1 MENKT
6 NHESVADS
14 PNEGEK
20 HVTPD
25 ETSENKEEACEKEIG
40 MSERNDP
47 NTHDTSA
54 GEEEHVAR
62 ESMYIPAC
70 EEQLCDT
77 PCTPVE
83 RISSASNSD
92 RCPIPPTRARR
103 KSRTNSDTAKSGE
116 EEKSN
121 GNRGETEGQ
130 AEEEKVLGGKEE
142 SESENKEEKEES
154 GEEEDCDDQVKVDKE
169 EDGREEESVTQE
181 EKEKEEDEQKKNRE
195 EADLIKDVS
204 EENGKVSSE
213 KEENHLQKMLT
224 DTHEENKPT
233 PTRRSRKKDTTTNN
247 SLTKPKKE
255 EKKLNL
261 EEGKIELKE
270 NEKVK
275 KMEEEEGEKRSL
287 VGMKK
292 ELGLVNCVGII
303 VGNIIGTGIFISP
316 GAVLQYTGSIGMS
329 LIIWVVSGLATIVG
343 ALIYSE
349 LGGSTLPLRLGHMW
363 LLLVAWKHYIVLGFA
378 QPLW

>member
-6 NHESVADS
+6 NHDSVSDS

-25 ETSENKEEACEKEIG
+25 ETSENKEEACEKETE
-40 MSERNDP
+40 MSERNEETDR
-47 NTHDTSA
+47 NTRDASV

-62 ESMYIPAC
+62 ESKVIPAC

-77 PCTPVE
+77 SCTPVE
-83 RISSASNSD
+83 RISSPDNSD
-92 RCPIPPTRARR
+92 RCPIPPTRARK
-103 KSRTNSDTAKSGE
+103 KSRRNSDTAKSGE

-121 GNRGETEGQ
+121 GNRRETEGQ

-142 SESENKEEKEES
+142 SESDKKEEKEES
-154 GEEEDCDDQVKVDKE
+154 GEEEECDDQEKEDKE
-169 EDGREEESVTQE
+169 EDGEEEESVTQE
-181 EKEKEEDEQKKNRE
+181 EEEKEEDEEKKKRE
-195 EADLIKDVS
+195 EAGLRKDGRV
-204 EENGKVSSE
+204 ENEKVSAE
-213 KEENHLQKMLT
+213 KEENQLQKSLT
-224 DTHEENKPT
+224 DTHKENKPT
-233 PTRRSRKKDTTTNN
+233 PTRRSRKKDTTNDN

-255 EKKLNL
+255 DKNLNL
-261 EEGKIELKE
+261 EEEGKMELKK
-270 NEKVK
+270 NEKAK

-329 LIIWVVSGLATIVG
+329 LIIWVISGLATIVG

-349 LGGSTLPLRLGHMW
+349 LGGSALPPGLGH
-363 LLLVAWKHYIVLGFA
+363 V
-378 QPLW
+378 